1 MVLETQMTLR
11 VTEPDFFRKS
21 SFAQTLKKCVKIGS
35 KIEFFEF
42 ILKISLLFLLNL
54 FCNENLYYLLCFCE

>member
-11 VTEPDFFRKS
+11 VTEPDFFRRS
-21 SFAQTLKKCVKIGS
+21 SLAQTLKKCVKIGP